1 MPALRTA
8 VLALAL
14 LPLAA
19 LAQTPG
25 VIPEPLCALNPET
38 GRLGAAAEVAGGI
51 PVWPTMHRGGVV
63 AFDWFDGPQRVLG
76 MIQHCATG
84 TTLRWDIRADPEGR
98 LRAELWG
105 MLTSD
110 IEHGFDDLR
119 AAVRYHGGRARLIAS
134 PGACGCESPTWFS
147 GS

>member
-1 MPALRTA
+1 MPTLRTA
-8 VLALAL
+8 LLAL
-14 LPLAA
+14 LLPGLAH
-19 LAQTPG
+19 AQTPG
-25 VIPEPLCALNPET
+25 VIPEPVCALDPQT
-38 GRLGAAAEVAGGI
+38 GRLGAAAEVVDGI

-63 AFDWFDGPQRVLG
+63 AFDWFDGPDRVLG
-76 MIQHCATG
+76 MIQHCETG

-110 IEHGFDDLR
+110 TEHGFDDLR
-119 AAVRYHGGRARLIAS
+119 AAVRARGGQARVTAS
-134 PGACGCESPTWFS
+134 PGRCACERPAWVS